1 MIMKFPIQRSSI
13 QWKFNMLQFVDI
25 LKINFW
31 SKYIALDVDMHA
43 LIGRLCEESIIGL
56 MLIAFNAIVMNKL
69 ETVVLS
75 DPIVPTG
82 PTLGRVHGM

>member
-13 QWKFNMLQFVDI
+13 QWKFDKLLFLDV
-25 LKINFW
+25 LKITFW
-31 SKYIALDVDMHA
+31 SKYIALDVDMYA
-43 LIGRLCEESIIGL
+43 LIGRLREESINGL
-56 MLIAFNAIVMNKL
+56 MLIAFNVIVMNKL